1 MRETRTMSSRVGL
14 AAVITVLGLPAAGA
28 QTLFPTPFVVEHHI
42 VQTSPD
48 GDVHVTEPVTDY
60 YDGSRIISVRP
71 DGSRLVLDFA
81 RRELTEIRPDSGT
94 WSVLSFD
101 RLAELRGRLR
111 YLEKMDF
118 GPRSEKATALEA
130 DRREAEEPE
139 FDFEELSGRTKAAGA
154 EPGVRRL
161 RVRQQSESGGHEG
174 PAVEVWLDPKVRLG
188 PAALAALE
196 RFEDEVLG
204 SRETEEVAF
213 SRYVSAARKHAGGAF
228 PVRTVHPLPGEGAVE
243 DRTLRLEGVAAVPQE
258 ILSVPE
264 SYRRVPHP
272 LEHMVAYAEEEAAL
286 VRKMGQLP
294 IQETEN

>member
-1 MRETRTMSSRVGL
+1 MRDAGTVSSRVGL
-14 AAVITVLGLPAAGA
+14 AAVITVLGLPAVSA
-28 QTLFPTPFVVEHHI
+28 QTFFPRPFVVEHHV
-42 VQTSPD
+42 VQTGTD
-48 GDVHVTEPVTDY
+48 GDVYVTEAVTDY

-81 RRELTEIRPDSGT
+81 RRELTEVRPGRGT

-101 RLAELRGRLR
+101 RFAELRGRLR
-111 YLEKMDF
+111 YLEKGDF
-118 GPRSEKATALEA
+118 GPHPGKAATLEA

-161 RVRQQSESGGHEG
+161 RVRQQSESGGREG

-204 SRETEEVAF
+204 SRETGEVAF
-213 SRYVSAARKHAGGAF
+213 SRYISAARKHAGGAF
-228 PVRTVHPLPGEGAVE
+228 PVRTVRPLPGEGAVE
-243 DRTLRLEGVAAVPQE
+243 DRALRLEPVAAVPRE
-258 ILSVPE
+258 ILNVPE

-272 LEHMVAYAEEEAAL
+272 LEQMVAYAEEEAAL
-286 VRKMGQLP
+286 VRKMGQP